1 MVFMLTQLKNNQ
13 IWPFE
18 IKNCGGSKD
27 YSDTWGGLVECVNS
41 QSFLVC
47 GPSNHKHYYILGPGE
62 SMLITQL
69 TYGNIESVLHTT
81 ISILTVLMKCEN
93 TSLKVNIFHIV
104 FQWNQW
110 NWIEIHLPCSIKFI
124 KQFLKLLIQ
133 ILVHVTQ
140 ICLLLP
146 KSTILVKVLKNCN
159 GI

>member
-1 MVFMLTQLKNNQ
+1 MVFILTQLKNNQ

-41 QSFLVC
+41 QSFLVR

-110 NWIEIHLPCSIKFI
+110 NWESLALSIEFI
-124 KQFLKLLIQ
+124 KQLLKLLIQ

-146 KSTILVKVLKNCN
+146 KSTILDKV
-159 GI
+159 